1 MRAIVCFLQQ
11 IWQFRMWQQWIAGH
25 SHQRISICACSGLC
39 ALFFDALT
47 RPERGNLLQSI
58 LLISQVFPSQSSQW
72 DWDLCQSWVL
82 TSWWRG
88 FVTTVEPTQLLSA
101 DIRAFFLPLAPFPRP
116 CFRPPKATAIG
127 FHKCCAFSPPCSA
140 LVFNQSVNKRGEGT
154 DIRWCSHLYYSEVI
168 CYYRK
173 SPQQRQH
180 VLTLCSLCTSKWMMP
195 RAARAKIIDLT
206 IALHALLRNYNY
218 IEYWPTVLTLLT

>member
-1 MRAIVCFLQQ
+1 MFGFEALLVQIPIGKCVFLVLNAWIVAACDAKLPIDVNDKRLRACKYQNFLACGAVHSTKYHCFCP
-11 IWQFRMWQQWIAGH
+11 AGPKIFENLMH
-25 SHQRISICACSGLC
+25 GTQRNCPVEHNRSAQVPRRAEIFWRIPGL
-39 ALFFDALT
+39 
-47 RPERGNLLQSI
+47 R
-58 LLISQVFPSQSSQW
+58 
-72 DWDLCQSWVL
+72 
-82 TSWWRG
+82 
-88 FVTTVEPTQLLSA
+88 LS
-101 DIRAFFLPLAPFPRP
+101 P
-116 CFRPPKATAIG
+116 
-127 FHKCCAFSPPCSA
+127 

-195 RAARAKIIDLT
+195 RGAQAKIIDLT
-206 IALHALLRNYNY
+206 IAVHALLRNYNY